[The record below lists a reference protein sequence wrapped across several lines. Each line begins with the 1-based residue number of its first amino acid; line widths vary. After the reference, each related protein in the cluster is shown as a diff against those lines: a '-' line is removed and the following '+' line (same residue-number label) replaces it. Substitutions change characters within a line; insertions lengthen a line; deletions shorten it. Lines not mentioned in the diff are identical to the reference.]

1 MQIKDLEIDNR
12 KDILLLLLL
21 SPGISSEFNEP
32 IIGRTRLVKMLYL
45 FQMEYLDKFKKA
57 NNLTNKL
64 NQFYEFKPWKFGPF
78 SQEVYEDINFFT
90 LRNFISAQKK
100 ETAIEESATEF
111 FNWQTTLGDDSI
123 QDGTSQDEYVDEE
136 FRLTPKGRAFA
147 EKLYNLL
154 NTNQKK
160 LLEDLKSYANSSQLR
175 ALLFYVYSN
184 YPEYTDKSIIKDE
197 VLGK

>member
-111 FNWQTTLGDDSI
+111 FNWQTILGDDSI
-123 QDGTSQDEYVDEE
+123 QDGTSQDEYVDED
-136 FRLTPKGRAFA
+136 FI
-147 EKLYNLL
+147 
-154 NTNQKK
+154 
-160 LLEDLKSYANSSQLR
+160 S
-175 ALLFYVYSN
+175 
-184 YPEYTDKSIIKDE
+184 
-197 VLGK
+197 